1 VRLLALENAE
11 GEHLGCFEQLAEAR
25 GISVEYR
32 RLWRGDDL
40 EDALDYDLIVILGG
54 PMSVNDEKSYPYL
67 AEEKAMIRR
76 ALAENKPLLGIC
88 LGAQLIAN
96 ALGVRVYPGE
106 EKELGWYQLQLTQE
120 GKQDEVFSAFPSR
133 LEVFQWH
140 GETFDLPTGA
150 TLLARSELYPHQ
162 AFRVG
167 RSYAL
172 QFHFE
177 VTSQMVR
184 EWSREVPDK
193 RDEILLNLEERVAK
207 LNHWAEVF
215 FDRWLHVAGF

>member
-1 VRLLALENAE
+1 VRLLALENVE

-40 EDALDYDLIVILGG
+40 EDALEYDLIVILGG
-54 PMSVNDEKSYPYL
+54 PMSVNDEESYPYL

-76 ALAENKPLLGIC
+76 ALAENKPLLGVC
-88 LGAQLIAN
+88 LGAQLIAS
-96 ALGVRVYPGE
+96 ALGARVYPGE
-106 EKELGWYQLQLTQE
+106 EKELGWYPLTLTQE

-140 GETFDLPTGA
+140 GETFDLPREA
-150 TLLARSELYPHQ
+150 TLLASSQLYPHQ

-172 QFHFE
+172 QYHLE

-215 FDRWLHVAGF
+215 FDRWLRLAGF